1 MALKERQTV
10 ADIGEFGLIERFAA
24 RLGAPPEGETWAGD
38 DSAVLRAPGSTL
50 LYTTDLLIEAI
61 DFDMGYASGAD
72 IGWKALAVNVSDIA
86 AMGGRPHHAVVGLG
100 LTADCPLDTADRIL
114 DGLLSAASRWGVQLV
129 GGDISSASA
138 LVLYVALIGVAEA
151 EPIRRSGARPGDAIC
166 VTGVLGGAAG
176 GLALLRA
183 GAAVEEAA
191 RRRLVARQL
200 RPEARLEEGRRL
212 AALGA
217 TAMIDVSDGLIGDL
231 VHLLDASELGC
242 SVVPEAVPVDPDL
255 VPLREVLDPLEAAL
269 TGGEDFELLFT
280 LAEDT
285 VQRARESLAELGT
298 PVTRI
303 GATQEGS
310 RRLLGDGPLD
320 AAGEGGWDHLRT
332 R

>member
-1 MALKERQTV
+1 LKERQTV
-10 ADIGEFGLIERFAA
+10 GEIGEFGLIERFAA
-24 RLGAPPEGETWAGD
+24 RLGTPPEGETWTGD
-38 DSAVLRAPGSTL
+38 DAAVLRSPGSTL
-50 LYTTDLLIEAI
+50 LYTTDLLIEGI
-61 DFDMGYASGAD
+61 DFDMRYASGAD

-86 AMGGRPHHAVVGLG
+86 AMGGRPRHAVVGLG
-100 LTADCPLDTADRIL
+100 LKADCPLDSADGIL
-114 DGLLSAASRWGVQLV
+114 DGLLAAASRWGVQLV

-151 EPIRRSGARPGDAIC
+151 KPIRRSGARPGDAIC

-176 GLALLRA
+176 GLALLRG
-183 GAAVEEAA
+183 GAVVEESA

-217 TAMIDVSDGLIGDL
+217 TAMIDVSDGLVADL
-231 VHLLDASELGC
+231 IHLLDASDLGC
-242 SVVPEAVPVDPDL
+242 DVAPEAVPVDPGL
-255 VPLREVLDPLEAAL
+255 IPLRDVLDPVEAAL

-285 VQRARESLAELGT
+285 VHRARASLAELGT
-298 PVTRI
+298 PITRI
-303 GATQEGS
+303 GATREGS
-310 RRLLGDGPLD
+310 RRLLGDEALG
-320 AAGEGGWDHLRT
+320 AAGEVGWDHLRT

>member
-1 MALKERQTV
+1 MKERQTV
-10 ADIGEFGLIERFAA
+10 GEIGEFGLIERFAA
-24 RLGAPPEGETWAGD
+24 RLGTPPEGETWTGD
-38 DSAVLRAPGSTL
+38 DAAVLRSPGSTL
-50 LYTTDLLIEAI
+50 LYTTDLLIEGI
-61 DFDMGYASGAD
+61 DFDMRYASGAD

-86 AMGGRPHHAVVGLG
+86 AMGGRPRHAVVGLG
-100 LTADCPLDTADRIL
+100 LKADCPLDSADGIL
-114 DGLLSAASRWGVQLV
+114 DGLLAAASRWGVQLV

-151 EPIRRSGARPGDAIC
+151 KPIRRSGARPGDAIC

-176 GLALLRA
+176 GLALLRG
-183 GAAVEEAA
+183 GAVVEESA

-217 TAMIDVSDGLIGDL
+217 TAMIDVSDGLVADL
-231 VHLLDASELGC
+231 IHLLDASDLGC
-242 SVVPEAVPVDPDL
+242 DVAPEAVPVDPGL
-255 VPLREVLDPLEAAL
+255 IPLRDVLDPVEAAL

-285 VQRARESLAELGT
+285 VHRARASLAELGT
-298 PVTRI
+298 PITRI
-303 GATQEGS
+303 GATREGS
-310 RRLLGDGPLD
+310 RRLLGDEALG
-320 AAGEGGWDHLRT
+320 AAGEVGWDHLRT

>member
-1 MALKERQTV
+1 MKERQKV
-10 ADIGEFGLIERFAA
+10 SNIGEFGLIERFAA
-24 RLGAPPEGETWAGD
+24 RIGASPKGETWAGD
-38 DSAVLRAPGSTL
+38 DAAVLRSPGSTL
-50 LYTTDLLIEAI
+50 LYTTDLLVEAV

-72 IGWKALAVNVSDIA
+72 IGWKALAVNVSDVA

-100 LTADCPLDTADRIL
+100 LGDDCLVETADGIL
-114 DGLLSAASRWGVQLV
+114 DGLLAAASRWDVQLV
-129 GGDISSASA
+129 GGDISRASA

-151 EPIRRSGARPGDAIC
+151 EPVRRSGARPGDAIC
-166 VTGVLGGAAG
+166 VTGALGGAAG
-176 GLALLRA
+176 GLALLR
-183 GAAVEEAA
+183 GDAAVEASA

-231 VHLLDASELGC
+231 LHLLDASETGC
-242 SVVPEAVPVDPDL
+242 VVVPEEVPVDPDL
-255 VPLREVLDPLEAAL
+255 IPLREVLDPIEAAL

-280 LAEDT
+280 LADDT
-285 VQRARESLAELGT
+285 VPQARASLAELGT

-310 RRLLGDGPLD
+310 RFLGDRPLS
-320 AAGEGGWDHLRT
+320 AAKEVGWDHLRA

>member
-1 MALKERQTV
+1 MNERQTV
-10 ADIGEFGLIERFAA
+10 ADLGEFGLLERFAA
-24 RLGAPPEGETWAGD
+24 RIGAPPEGETWSGD
-38 DSAVLRAPGSTL
+38 DAAVLRSPGATL

-61 DFDMGYASGAD
+61 DFESRYASAAD

-100 LTADCPLDTADRIL
+100 LRADCPVATADGIL
-114 DGLLSAASRWGVQLV
+114 DGLLAAASRWGVALV

-138 LVLYVALIGVAEA
+138 LVVYVALIGDAEA
-151 EPIRRSGARPGDAIC
+151 KPVRRSGARPGDAIC
-166 VTGVLGGAAG
+166 VTGALGGAAG
-176 GLALLRA
+176 GLALLR
-183 GAAVEEAA
+183 GDAAAEPHA

-200 RPEARLEEGRRL
+200 RPNARLEEGRRL

-231 VHLLDASELGC
+231 LHLLDASRLGC
-242 SVVPEAVPVDPDL
+242 SVSPQTVPIDSDL
-255 VPLREVLDPLEAAL
+255 IPLGDTLDPLGTAL

-280 LAEDT
+280 LAEES
-285 VQRARESLAELGT
+285 VQRARGSLADLGT

-303 GATQEGS
+303 GTTHKGG
-310 RRLLGDGPLD
+310 RLLGDRSLE
-320 AAGEGGWDHLRT
+320 AAGEVGWDHLRT